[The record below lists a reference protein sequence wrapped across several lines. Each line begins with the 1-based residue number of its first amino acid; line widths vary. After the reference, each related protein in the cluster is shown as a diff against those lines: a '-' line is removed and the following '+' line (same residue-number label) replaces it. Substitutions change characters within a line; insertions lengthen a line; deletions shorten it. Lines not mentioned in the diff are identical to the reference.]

1 MITDSFHATAF
12 CCNLNTP
19 MICIYPNEYSS
30 RLDSLL
36 KLVGLEERHLTD
48 YKDFSFVEHTEV
60 DFNKVNQVLSSERQI
75 GLDYL
80 SNAINS

>member
-1 MITDSFHATAF
+1 MSELIERIGLASVGCVGNVILGQFLYGSE
-12 CCNLNTP
+12 N
-19 MICIYPNEYSS
+19 
-30 RLDSLL
+30 R
-36 KLVGLEERHLTD
+36 VGLEERHLTD

-60 DFNKVNQVLSSERQI
+60 DFNKVNHVLSSERQI